1 MEEASTKVSK
11 PLGLSIHSSVGAPNC
26 NTSTTCHVVAPHWH
40 APSCAQAVL
49 ELEFSKEQRGH
60 GLTSSDVKSRIHQS
74 LSKDHF
80 WERVAGLK
88 LTNYAIPIFDQPS
101 NPQGLIKSPP
111 ARSMNWNEHSAAD
124 PVGVGTFAVK
134 KCHHQKSSSY
144 TSKKCSC
151 SLTSLIFPS
160 ILAEFFQPINQTF
173 LIPPWSNAR
182 KHILPPHRVRS
193 KATAR
198 CF

>member
-1 MEEASTKVSK
+1 MSRAEF
-11 PLGLSIHSSVGAPNC
+11 
-26 NTSTTCHVVAPHWH
+26 TS
-40 APSCAQAVL
+40 
-49 ELEFSKEQRGH
+49 
-60 GLTSSDVKSRIHQS
+60 HQS

-134 KCHHQKSSSY
+134 KMSPSKIIIVHFQKMLMFSHFSHLPLQFLQNSSNLSTKPFSY
-144 TSKKCSC
+144 LHGPMLGSTSSR
-151 SLTSLIFPS
+151 LTEFAARQQPAVFEGAFA
-160 ILAEFFQPINQTF
+160 AEPEGNHGVPIGICIN
-173 LIPPWSNAR
+173 WMY
-182 KHILPPHRVRS
+182 KHVII
-193 KATAR
+193 
-198 CF
+198 